1 MLAAAAGVVGGV
13 VLDRTTK
20 LGRKKR
26 VMGIK
31 VPGSGKGLDGF
42 TRQVGEAGK
51 AFGKLATEV
60 KEARERAEQVGKAL
74 S

>member
-1 MLAAAAGVVGGV
+1 MIAAAAGVVGGV
-13 VLDRTTK
+13 VLDRTK

-26 VMGIK
+26 VMGIPM
-31 VPGSGKGLDGF
+31 PGTGKGLDGF
-42 TRQVGEAGK
+42 TRQIGEAGK
-51 AFGKLATEV
+51 QFGKLANEV